1 MRVTLTGATGLIGAK
16 LVAALRGRGDEV
28 TVLTRDVAK
37 ARNALGDVEGVRW
50 DPMSGPAPAE
60 ALAGRDA
67 VVHLAGEPVAQ
78 RWNDDTKRRILDSR
92 KIGTQ
97 NLVAGLREVPDAERP
112 GILVSASGADYYG
125 PHGSEEVTEDTPP
138 GDDYLARVCVAW
150 EAAADPAEELGMRVV
165 KLRTG
170 AVLDDEGGALA
181 KMLPFFKLGI
191 GGPVAGGEQYVPWIA
206 GEDIVGLYLA
216 ALDGEDWRGAINATS
231 PQTATNARALQGPRS
246 RAQTPG
252 LRPRPVVR
260 DQAALRRD
268 GDHRDRRRPGRAPAR
283 AGAWLR
289 FPSSE
294 PRRRTPG
301 GSGPLAR
308 WR

>member
-28 TVLTRDVAK
+28 TVLTRDVAR
-37 ARNALGDVEGVRW
+37 ARNALGDVAGVRW

-97 NLVAGLREVPDAERP
+97 NLVAGLRAVPEAERP
-112 GILVSASGADYYG
+112 GILLSASGADYYG

-138 GDDYLARVCVAW
+138 GDDYLAKVCIAW
-150 EAAADPAEELGMRVV
+150 EEAADAAGELGMRVV

-170 AVLDDEGGALA
+170 VVLDDEGGALA

-191 GGPVAGGEQYVPWIA
+191 GGPVAGGKQYVPWIA

-231 PQTATNARALQGPRS
+231 PQAATNAELSKALGRALKRPAFAPVPSFAIKALYGEMAIIVTTGARVVPQ
-246 RAQTPG
+246 RALELGYGFRHPNLDG
-252 LRPRPVVR
+252 AL
-260 DQAALRRD
+260 QAAL
-268 GDHRDRRRPGRAPAR
+268 GR
-283 AGAWLR
+283 
-289 FPSSE
+289 
-294 PRRRTPG
+294 
-301 GSGPLAR
+301 
-308 WR
+308 